1 MRLREQGGSLY
12 MEQRIDV
19 LGHTVDNLTMDEV
32 VQKVDGFIESEKPHR
47 ITVTNANKLYLT
59 DQYPE
64 LLKIVRNSDIVIP
77 EQAMVIA
84 SKLLKRPLK
93 ERVSGVELMGRLLAD
108 APSKGYRI
116 FFLGARPE
124 VVSRL
129 AEVCHS
135 KYKGINIV
143 GYCDGYFDGDREM
156 EVLDKIQTLQPH
168 ILFVALGSP
177 KQEFW
182 IAQHGRSIG
191 VPVCIG
197 VGGSFDVLS
206 GYKKDAPSWMR
217 CGFEWIYRLMQ
228 DRRLFKR
235 YLVTNPLLIWKII
248 KVSFL

>member
-1 MRLREQGGSLY
+1 MT
-12 MEQRIDV
+12 QRIDV
-19 LGHTVDNLTMDEV
+19 LGLPVDNLTMNEV
-32 VQKVDGFIESEKPHR
+32 IQRIDGFIKSGKPHR

-59 DQYPE
+59 DQHPE
-64 LLKIVRNSDIVIP
+64 LLNIVSDSDLVIP
-77 EQAMVIA
+77 EQAIVIA
-84 SKLLKRPLK
+84 SKLLNRPLK
-93 ERVSGVELMGRLLAD
+93 ERVSGIELMARLLAD

-116 FFLGARPE
+116 FLLGARPE

-129 AEVCHS
+129 AEICHG
-135 KYKGINIV
+135 KHKGINIV
-143 GYCDGYFDGDREM
+143 GYSDGYFGDDGEM
-156 EVLDKIQTLQPH
+156 AILEKIQALQPH

-182 IAQHGRSIG
+182 IAQHLKTLG

-217 CGFEWIYRLMQ
+217 CGLEWLYRLMQ

-235 YLVTNPLLIWKII
+235 YIITNPLLIWKII
-248 KVSFL
+248 KANFL